1 MNAHT
6 TCWATAAEAQHLAHI
21 EAADADERALELLAD
36 DAADEVLTEG
46 GELLLHVAE
55 DVRPRGQRSVRYH
68 KAWNG
73 LQLREGLTAEEIIEA
88 CIWAP
93 GGADLRQA
101 MYVLRERLRGQVR
114 RLQPDAVDACALKL
128 LAEQRAEALS

>member
-1 MNAHT
+1 MNTA
-6 TCWATAAEAQHLAHI
+6 CWAAASEAHRLAAI
-21 EAADADERALELLAD
+21 DAADAEDAALELLSD
-36 DAADEVLTEG
+36 DAADEVLTEV

-55 DVRPRGQRSVRYH
+55 DVRPRGQRGVRYY

-101 MYVLRERLRGQVR
+101 MHTLRERLRDQVR
-114 RLQPDAVDACALKL
+114 RLQPDAVDERARKL
-128 LAEQRAEALS
+128 LDEQRVEALS

>member
-1 MNAHT
+1 MM
-6 TCWATAAEAQHLAHI
+6 
-21 EAADADERALELLAD
+21 RALLWPFLALRAWFLRWAIWEAESYLLAC
-36 DAADEVLTEG
+36 
-46 GELLLHVAE
+46 AE
-55 DVRPRGQRSVRYH
+55 DVRPRGQRGVRYS

-101 MYVLRERLRGQVR
+101 MHTLRERLRDQVR
-114 RLQPDAVDACALKL
+114 RQ
-128 LAEQRAEALS
+128 LAQGVEA

>member
-1 MNAHT
+1 MQQ

-21 EAADADERALELLAD
+21 DAAESDDRALRLLSD
-36 DAADEVLTEG
+36 DAADEVLTEA

-55 DVRPRGQRSVRYH
+55 DVRPRGQRGVRYS

-73 LQLREGLTAEEIIEA
+73 LRLREGLTAEEIIEA

-101 MYVLRERLRGQVR
+101 MHTLRERLRDQVR
-114 RLQPDAVDACALKL
+114 RLQPDAVDECARKL
-128 LAEQRAEALS
+128 LDEQRVEALS

>member
-1 MNAHT
+1 MIT

-21 EAADADERALELLAD
+21 DAAEADERALELLSD
-36 DAADEVLTEG
+36 DAADEVLTEA

-55 DVRPRGQRSVRYH
+55 EVRPKGQRSVRYH

-73 LQLREGLTAEEIIEA
+73 LRLREGLTAEEIIEA
-88 CIWAP
+88 CIWSP

-101 MYVLRERLRGQVR
+101 MFTLRERLREQVR
-114 RLQPDAVDACALKL
+114 RRHADAVDECARQL
-128 LAEQRAEALS
+128 LDEQRAEAVS